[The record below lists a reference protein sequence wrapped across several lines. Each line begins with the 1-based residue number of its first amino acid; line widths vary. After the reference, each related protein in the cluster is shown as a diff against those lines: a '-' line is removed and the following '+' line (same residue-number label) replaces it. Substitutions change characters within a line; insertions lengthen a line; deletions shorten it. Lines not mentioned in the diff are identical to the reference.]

1 MKDTFRKSFYPFLLY
16 ISVETFVVTFVKS
29 LDMRLSK
36 TKIKKLADKLGVNL
50 DVVSLDTLKMG
61 VKIEMEHGLI
71 MSKTNVTDDD
81 LMKTL
86 KIALAHLDEFP
97 DYYERLL
104 KMEKKAEKY
113 WKNKK
118 KPSIWK

>member
-1 MKDTFRKSFYPFLLY
+1 
-16 ISVETFVVTFVKS
+16 
-29 LDMRLSK
+29 MRLSK

-71 MSKTNVTDDD
+71 MPKTNVTDDN

-104 KMEKKAEKY
+104 KMEKKAKKY

-118 KPSIWK
+118 KSSIWK

>member
-1 MKDTFRKSFYPFLLY
+1 MK
-16 ISVETFVVTFVKS
+16 ISK
-29 LDMRLSK
+29 K
-36 TKIKKLADKLGVNL
+36 KIKILANKLGVNL
-50 DVVSLDTLKMG
+50 YVVSLDTLKLG
-61 VKIEMEHGLI
+61 IKVEMEHGRI
-71 MSKTNVTDDD
+71 MLKTNVTDND

-104 KMEKKAEKY
+104 KMEEQAKRY

>member
-1 MKDTFRKSFYPFLLY
+1 
-16 ISVETFVVTFVKS
+16 
-29 LDMRLSK
+29 MRISK

-71 MSKTNVTDDD
+71 ISKTNVTGDD

-104 KMEKKAEKY
+104 EMEKKAEKY

-118 KPSIWK
+118 KLSIWK

>member
-1 MKDTFRKSFYPFLLY
+1 
-16 ISVETFVVTFVKS
+16 
-29 LDMRLSK
+29 MRLSK

-50 DVVSLDTLKMG
+50 DVVSIDTLKMG
-61 VKIEMEHGLI
+61 VRVEMEHGLV
-71 MSKTNVTDDD
+71 MLKTNVTDDD

-118 KPSIWK
+118 KPNIWK

>member
-1 MKDTFRKSFYPFLLY
+1 
-16 ISVETFVVTFVKS
+16 
-29 LDMRLSK
+29 MRLLK
-36 TKIKKLADKLGVNL
+36 TKIKKLADKLSVNL

-71 MSKTNVTDDD
+71 MPKTNVTDDK

-97 DYYERLL
+97 DYYE
-104 KMEKKAEKY
+104 
-113 WKNKK
+113 
-118 KPSIWK
+118 